1 MGRSE
6 QPPDLKSKVH
16 FLITLMQGIL
26 IISFGWYGLS
36 CWRSN
41 RMVLEFERYGMA
53 RWRRLTGA
61 LQLLASLGLSAG
73 YFYPMLLFA
82 AAAGLSGMMFFAV
95 LVRWRIRD
103 SLVATLPA
111 LIFLG
116 LNLWLAATA
125 WPSGGGLSALRP

>member
-16 FLITLMQGIL
+16 FLINLAQGIS

-36 CWRSN
+36 CWRSS

-53 RWRRLTGA
+53 RWRR
-61 LQLLASLGLSAG
+61 
-73 YFYPMLLFA
+73 PMLLVA

-125 WPSGGGLSALRP
+125 WPSGGILPAIRP

>member
-16 FLITLMQGIL
+16 FLINLAQGIS

-36 CWRSN
+36 CWRSS

-73 YFYPMLLFA
+73 YFYPMLY
-82 AAAGLSGMMFFAV
+82 S
-95 LVRWRIRD
+95 RR
-103 SLVATLPA
+103 
-111 LIFLG
+111 
-116 LNLWLAATA
+116 
-125 WPSGGGLSALRP
+125 RPD